1 MSRATLAAAAALVLC
16 ACAGAPLVG
25 ETPVAL
31 TDQAIA
37 PYEFIEQCADLA
49 AGDRLDYRFEAKVPV
64 HFEIYY
70 KDGITFIATIT
81 RDAVTEDAGIFRAP
95 VARRYCARWEAG
107 REGAYVDLRL
117 RVVRAGK
124 SS

>member
-1 MSRATLAAAAALVLC
+1 VNGGALAAAGAFALC
-16 ACAGAPLVG
+16 ACAGATLVD

-31 TDQAIA
+31 QDQAIA

-49 AGDRLDYRFEAKVPV
+49 AGDRLDYRFQAKMPV

-70 KDGITFIATIT
+70 KDGIAFIATIT
-81 RDAVTEDAGIFRAP
+81 RDSVTEDSGIFRAP

-107 REGAYVDLRL
+107 RDGAYVDMRL
-117 RVVRAGK
+117 RVVRADK